1 MLVTE
6 EELRAKETVC
16 IASFVFLLIL
26 LVMITLIFYLIY
38 SFFPQERIHYE
49 GVMHNKVLPDIKEAE
64 AHYEA
69 LQRNRQVSVCS

>member
-1 MLVTE
+1 
-6 EELRAKETVC
+6 
-16 IASFVFLLIL
+16 
-26 LVMITLIFYLIY
+26 MITLIFYLIY